1 VARPKHQKN
10 QRGRMA
16 SISRL
21 VLFGK
26 DWLWLSFGYVM
37 LLPTITIRL
46 GSGVN
51 GSGIGVTVGMIVIVG
66 GGPKGRM
73 VDPVLWRTVPMPYC
87 SHGV

>member
-1 VARPKHQKN
+1 
-10 QRGRMA
+10 
-16 SISRL
+16 
-21 VLFGK
+21 
-26 DWLWLSFGYVM
+26 M

-51 GSGIGVTVGMIVIVG
+51 GSGSGKGVTVGMIVIVG

-73 VDPVLWRTVPMPYC
+73 VDPVLWRTVQMPYC